1 MKINRSDNPDYSLSR
16 NWLRR
21 ELYKSKDFRSWV
33 FNKLIKKMK
42 K

>member
-21 ELYKSKDFRSWV
+21 QVYESKEFRAWMY
-33 FNKLIKKMK
+33 NKVIKILK